1 MILLEPRISGE
12 PVDRGIVRPEPP
24 GVSPRYA
31 LLSVTYQPKAWDG
44 LALDAQFYNGAG
56 RPVHSTDA
64 FTSPDWTEANL
75 GVRYSFT
82 LRGAPAS
89 FRAQVQNVTDNYGW
103 NVNQSGSLSPRSPR
117 RFLANFTV
125 DF

>member
-1 MILLEPRISGE
+1 
-12 PVDRGIVRPEPP
+12 
-24 GVSPRYA
+24 

-64 FTSPDWTEANL
+64 FTSPDWTEVNL